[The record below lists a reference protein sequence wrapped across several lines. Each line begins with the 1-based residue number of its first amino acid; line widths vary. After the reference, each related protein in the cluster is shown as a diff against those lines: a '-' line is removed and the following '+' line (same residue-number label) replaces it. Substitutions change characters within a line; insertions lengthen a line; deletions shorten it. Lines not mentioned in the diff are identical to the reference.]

1 MRKAL
6 IEFARVTSLAAWVR
20 GPVKII
26 AAVFLPL
33 HRNAPCAVGLNIRA
47 IRTMLLAVI
56 VSLKC

>member
-1 MRKAL
+1 L
-6 IEFARVTSLAAWVR
+6 IEIARVTSLAAWVR